1 MSDNEVEVFPG
12 GPWDKLPRGGY
23 VTLAID
29 NEDYASA
36 YLTPDEAIA
45 VAVQLIRVA
54 GEVHP

>member
-1 MSDNEVEVFPG
+1 MSDDEVHVFPG
-12 GPWDKLPRGGY
+12 GPGMSPRGDY